1 MSNLNTP
8 SYLTVN
14 HLTIYRYSEPVG
26 LGEHRMMFRPREGY
40 DLRLRSLNIDI
51 SPKPKGIRWVH
62 DVFDNCVAVV
72 SFDSETQELRFET
85 TVTLEHFETK
95 LPEFPLEDYAA
106 SYPFRYSDEDRS
118 QLERALKHHYPV
130 DLVHDWANGF
140 AKQFKR
146 IDTMALLRA
155 MTVSIKKDFRY
166 IRRSEKGVQNPAET
180 ISTRAGSCR
189 DYAVLMIEGARALG
203 LAARFVSGYI
213 FSPRSRKDRPVETTL
228 GSGATHAWAQIYL
241 PGAGWVDFDPT
252 NDIVGNR
259 NLIRVAFAWD
269 HRQVVPL
276 WGTFYGNAS
285 AFQSMDVTVRV
296 TEDEFEGLSI
306 PT

>member
-1 MSNLNTP
+1 
-8 SYLTVN
+8 
-14 HLTIYRYSEPVG
+14 
-26 LGEHRMMFRPREGY
+26 MFRPRESY
-40 DLRLRSLNIDI
+40 DLRLRSTNIDI
-51 SPKPKGIRWVH
+51 SPSPKSIRWVH
-62 DVFDNCVAVV
+62 DVFDNSIAVV
-72 SFDSETQELRFET
+72 NFEQETKELRFET

-106 SYPFRYSDEDRS
+106 TYPFNYSDNDRA
-118 QLERALKHHYPV
+118 QLERALKHHYPTELVYEWAQTFCRQSETV
-130 DLVHDWANGF
+130 DTIA
-140 AKQFKR
+140 
-146 IDTMALLRA
+146 MLRA
-155 MTVSIKKDFRY
+155 MTLSIKKDFKY

-180 ISTRAGSCR
+180 ISTRSGSCR

-213 FSPRSRKDRPVETTL
+213 FAPRSRKEAMAGT
-228 GSGATHAWAQIYL
+228 GATHAWVQIYL

-269 HRQVVPL
+269 HRQVLPL
-276 WGTFYGNAS
+276 WGTFYGNAE
-285 AFQSMDVTVRV
+285 AFEAMDVTVSV